1 MKRWIMLVPVLI
13 AATAVALP
21 EQQLVPNWNFSEKP
35 DPLKFWRYTYPH
47 QQDQYSKNHE
57 YVKVV
62 QQPGKGNVVEFACP
76 LKQGNMGGI
85 MFETAFIKCEPGAT
99 YKAEVEASPKDMRM
113 MIMVEAWVPLPDSI
127 NIKPGLRVWPA
138 ENGLPRLMMC
148 GRKRGEQHHGSWKTI
163 RETYTVP
170 KTVNLA
176 LKDTPPTHISVK
188 VYADVPNV
196 KGKPISNAYVASVRL
211 TKSK

>member
-1 MKRWIMLVPVLI
+1 MRRWITVVMVLA
-13 AATAVALP
+13 AATAGALP
-21 EQQLVPNWNFSEKP
+21 EQNLVPNGDFREKP
-35 DPLKFWRYTYPH
+35 DPLKGWRYTYPH

-57 YVKVV
+57 YVKFV
-62 QQPGKGNVVEFACP
+62 QQDNKRCVEFACP

-99 YKAEVEASPKDMRM
+99 YKAEVEACPKDMRM
-113 MIMVEAWVPLPDSI
+113 MIMIEAWVPLPDSI

-138 ENGLPRLMMC
+138 ENGNPRLMMC

-176 LKDTPPTHISVK
+176 LKDMAPTHISVK

-211 TKSK
+211 TKVK